1 MFIKFISFAK
11 KLALKIL
18 TFLFSVILLSSCS
31 NKLETI
37 QSIMASDTIPILY
50 SKNFFL
56 KRTDSGR
63 VVLIAQALIVKYM
76 VKSSDTITLFPNG
89 ITVETFSD
97 YPLVESKISAN
108 YAKHYGSKDLWEA
121 KNNVVAINYKGD
133 TLYTELLY
141 WDEKRKLIYSNKF
154 CKIITEDGLLIG
166 KNGFE
171 ADESLTRWKVI
182 NTQGTVNVKDE

>member
-1 MFIKFISFAK
+1 LNKLVYIIIVLIS
-11 KLALKIL
+11 I
-18 TFLFSVILLSSCS
+18 IQGCS

-37 QSIMASDTIPILY
+37 NSITASDTIPVLY
-50 SKNFFL
+50 SKNIFIQ
-56 KRTDSGR
+56 RTDSGKII
-63 VVLIAQALIVKYM
+63 LIAKAPIVKHI
-76 VKSSDTITLFPNG
+76 VNKNDTLTIFPNG
-89 ITVETFSD
+89 IEVETFTN
-97 YPLVESKISAN
+97 YPQVESKISAN
-108 YAKHYGSKDLWEA
+108 YAKHYESKRLWEV
-121 KNNVVAINYKGD
+121 KNNVIARNYKGD

-171 ADESLTRWKVI
+171 ADESLTKWKVI